1 MHRRTAKKSQRAKN
15 LHKKKTHRRRRL
27 RKIQSAGNSIWLD
40 LVKSHNFL
48 CRKILPKPEEILND
62 TCIKYKNKWVNFRY
76 DMAKVTP
83 ENSPLR
89 IFSEATAA
97 VNNYDHITGGV
108 HNFIL
113 FWDTAANQ
121 YTLVTSMFNAIEFGS
136 KHNMLAQR
144 TLRLT
149 PDKFLISGEL
159 FKEGPNIDFHV
170 ISSQYF
176 YNKCNLI
183 TNMALIYLDNYIL
196 KENPSAKVTGPSST
210 GASFTDSIST
220 DIKRKLIGKREN
232 PNFSKP
238 DLVASIEA
246 TTTIEELRTLLT
258 PAEGNDYVFSP
269 LSKSIMF
276 EKYIE
281 ILTNGMQDAFN
292 KLFIGGSSASAS
304 TGRSTSAS
312 KSKSVPLGPIK
323 LTYVPKF
330 DEDHYGEQKFVGK
343 FIKEQCERA
352 PATSFEVYDAYAACQ
367 EPDIIKREKKKLK
380 DDSCRIQAQASAT
393 SAATSAK
400 STKKTNTVKDLKAAL
415 EELGDYKTDGTKDD
429 LMLRLDYAKQTAEG
443 LP

>member
-1 MHRRTAKKSQRAKN
+1 M
-15 LHKKKTHRRRRL
+15 
-27 RKIQSAGNSIWLD
+27 
-40 LVKSHNFL
+40 
-48 CRKILPKPEEILND
+48 
-62 TCIKYKNKWVNFRY
+62 
-76 DMAKVTP
+76 
-83 ENSPLR
+83 
-89 IFSEATAA
+89 
-97 VNNYDHITGGV
+97 
-108 HNFIL
+108 
-113 FWDTAANQ
+113 
-121 YTLVTSMFNAIEFGS
+121 
-136 KHNMLAQR
+136 
-144 TLRLT
+144 
-149 PDKFLISGEL
+149 
-159 FKEGPNIDFHV
+159 
-170 ISSQYF
+170 
-176 YNKCNLI
+176 
-183 TNMALIYLDNYIL
+183 
-196 KENPSAKVTGPSST
+196 
-210 GASFTDSIST
+210 
-220 DIKRKLIGKREN
+220 
-232 PNFSKP
+232 
-238 DLVASIEA
+238 VASIEA
-246 TTTIEELRTLLT
+246 TTTIEELITLLT
-258 PAEGNDYVFSP
+258 QAEGNDYVFSP

>member
-1 MHRRTAKKSQRAKN
+1 
-15 LHKKKTHRRRRL
+15 
-27 RKIQSAGNSIWLD
+27 
-40 LVKSHNFL
+40 
-48 CRKILPKPEEILND
+48 
-62 TCIKYKNKWVNFRY
+62 
-76 DMAKVTP
+76 MAKVTP

-97 VNNYDHITGGV
+97 VNNYDHITAGV

-196 KENPSAKVTGPSST
+196 KENPLAKVTDSSST
-210 GASFTDSIST
+210 NASFT

-238 DLVASIEA
+238 DLVESIQA

-292 KLFIGGSSASAS
+292 KLFIGGSSASTS
-304 TGRSTSAS
+304 RSTSAS
-312 KSKSVPLGPIK
+312 KSKSVPLGSIK

-330 DEDHYGEQKFVGK
+330 DEAHYGEQKFVGK

-367 EPDIIKREKKKLK
+367 EPDITKREKKKLK
-380 DDSCRIQAQASAT
+380 DDSCRIQAQAQASAA

-400 STKKTNTVKDLKAAL
+400 STKKTKTVKDLKTAL